1 MLNVTATKNKT
12 IFVIMDVFIH
22 EDNLVKWKCQHEESV
37 IAILSVH
44 NLSNIKYFVKSLIS
58 CIYLF
63 LVLTLLSHW
72 FVLSL

>member
-12 IFVIMDVFIH
+12 IFVIIGVFIH
-22 EDNLVKWKCQHEESV
+22 EDKGEVEVS
-37 IAILSVH
+37 
-44 NLSNIKYFVKSLIS
+44 F
-58 CIYLF
+58 F